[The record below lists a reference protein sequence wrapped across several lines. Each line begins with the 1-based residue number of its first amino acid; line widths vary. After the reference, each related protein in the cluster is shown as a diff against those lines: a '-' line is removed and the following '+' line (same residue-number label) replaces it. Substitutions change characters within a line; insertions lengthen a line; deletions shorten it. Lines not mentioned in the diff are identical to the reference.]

1 MSCLR
6 CSVNITQDI
15 GSKLL
20 TIAGLSLLG
29 LGSQPPTPEWG
40 YMLSEG
46 KDYMYSAPWMLM
58 APGIVILINVI
69 IFNLLGD
76 SISGSDESEKKK
88 LIMFTL

>member
-1 MSCLR
+1 MLP
-6 CSVNITQDI
+6 NAHPTMLITAATDI
-15 GSKLL
+15 G
-20 TIAGLSLLG
+20 TIMLSLASLSYLG
-29 LGSQPPTPEWG
+29 FGIQPPTPEWG

-76 SISGSDESEKKK
+76 SIQDLMNPKGKK
-88 LIMFTL
+88 